1 MNCGDIEE
9 LAPLWHARELDS
21 ERRGEFDVHVAD
33 CAACAAELRE
43 QETIDEQLRSIV
55 AAEPA
60 DTRAIEEQVRRRIT
74 RGKIQRWAIPG
85 LAAAAALIAVVLWRA
100 PQPTPKP
107 APPIN
112 PAIVAD
118 AVRDHTA
125 ELVHRVPRRWRAD
138 ASEITT
144 IEKSQGIQDEDVKA
158 LEATGYKLQRAKI
171 CRLGGAPWIHLVYAR
186 DGREFS
192 VYMRVKENQ
201 SVPESEASSG
211 NLQLASFTH
220 GRVQAV
226 IVTDAPKGECA
237 KFAKEAEHALL

>member
-1 MNCGDIEE
+1 MNCGEFEE
-9 LAPLWHARELDS
+9 LAPLWHSGELDREQRS
-21 ERRGEFDVHVAD
+21 DFDAHVAD

-43 QETIDEQLRSIV
+43 QEAADERLREII

-60 DTRAIEEQVRRRIT
+60 DTRAIEARVMRRIA
-74 RGKIQRWAIPG
+74 RGRIQRWAIPAG
-85 LAAAAALIAVVLWRA
+85 LAAAAVLIVLVMGRS
-100 PQPTPKP
+100 PKPTP
-107 APPIN
+107 APPMN
-112 PAIVAD
+112 PAIFAD

-125 ELVHRVPRRWRAD
+125 ELIHHAPRRWRAD
-138 ASEITT
+138 PSEVTA
-144 IEKSQGIQDEDVKA
+144 IEKSQGIEDADVKA
-158 LEATGYKLQRAKI
+158 LEATGYRLQRAKI

-192 VYMRVKENQ
+192 VYLRVRESQ
-201 SVPESEASSG
+201 SVPEAESSSG

>member
-9 LAPLWHARELDS
+9 LAPLWHSGELES
-21 ERRGEFDVHVAD
+21 ERRAEFDAHVSG
-33 CAACAAELRE
+33 CAACAAELRD
-43 QETIDEQLRSIV
+43 QEVADEQLRQIV

-60 DTRAIEEQVRRRIT
+60 DTRAIEEQVWRRIARAKT
-74 RGKIQRWAIPG
+74 RRWVIPG
-85 LAAAAALIAVVLWRA
+85 LAAAAALTAMVLWRA
-100 PQPTPKP
+100 PLFAPKP
-107 APPIN
+107 TPIN
-112 PAIVAD
+112 PVIVAD

-125 ELVHRVPRRWRAD
+125 ELINHAPRRWRAD
-138 ASEITT
+138 ASEIGT

-158 LEATGYKLQRAKI
+158 LEATGYRLQRARI

-201 SVPESEASSG
+201 SVPDSAESAGS
-211 NLQLASFTH
+211 LQLASFTH

>member
-1 MNCGDIEE
+1 MNCGEIEE
-9 LAPLWHARELDS
+9 LSPLWHSGELDS
-21 ERRGEFDVHVAD
+21 ERRREFDAHVAG

-43 QETIDEQLRSIV
+43 QETIDEHLREIV

-60 DTRAIEEQVRRRIT
+60 DTRVIEQQVRRRIA
-74 RGKIQRWAIPG
+74 RAKFQRWAIPG
-85 LAAAAALIAVVLWRA
+85 LVAAAALIAMVIWRA
-100 PQPTPKP
+100 PKSAP
-107 APPIN
+107 AN
-112 PAIVAD
+112 PAIFAD

-125 ELVHRVPRRWRAD
+125 ELINHVPRRWRAD
-138 ASEITT
+138 PSEVTT
-144 IEKSQGIQDEDVKA
+144 IEKSQGIQDADVKA
-158 LEATGYKLQRAKI
+158 LEATGYRLQRARI

-192 VYMRVKENQ
+192 VYMRVKEDQ
-201 SVPESEASSG
+201 SVPEAASSSG

-237 KFAKEAEHALL
+237 KFAKDAEHALL

>member
-1 MNCGDIEE
+1 MNCGDFEE
-9 LAPLWHARELDS
+9 LAPLWHSGELES
-21 ERRGEFDVHVAD
+21 ERRSDFDAHVLG

-43 QETIDEQLRSIV
+43 QEAIDEQLRAIV

-60 DTRAIEEQVRRRIT
+60 DTRSIEAQVRRRIA
-74 RGKIQRWAIPG
+74 REKVQRWAIPG
-85 LAAAAALIAVVLWRA
+85 LVAAAALIAMVLWRA
-100 PQPTPKP
+100 PHPAPTPT
-107 APPIN
+107 PIN
-112 PAIVAD
+112 PALVAD

-125 ELVHRVPRRWRAD
+125 ELINHVPRRWRAD

-144 IEKSQGIQDEDVKA
+144 IEKSQGIEDADVKA
-158 LEATGYKLQRAKI
+158 LEATGYKLQRARI

-192 VYMRVKENQ
+192 VYMRVKEGQ
-201 SVPESEASSG
+201 SVPESATSSG
-211 NLQLASFTH
+211 DLQLASFTH

>member
-9 LAPLWHARELDS
+9 LAPLWHSGELDS
-21 ERRGEFDVHVAD
+21 ERRGAFDAHLAG
-33 CAACAAELRE
+33 CAACAADLRE
-43 QETIDEQLRSIV
+43 QETIDEQLREAV
-55 AAEPA
+55 AAEPT
-60 DTRAIEEQVRRRIT
+60 DTRAIEAQIRRRMA
-74 RGKIQRWAIPG
+74 RGKLQRWAIPG
-85 LAAAAALIAVVLWRA
+85 LVAAAALTAAILWRA
-100 PQPTPKP
+100 PQPAPKP
-107 APPIN
+107 APIN
-112 PAIVAD
+112 PVIVAD

-125 ELVHRVPRRWRAD
+125 ELVNHAPRRWRAD
-138 ASEITT
+138 ASEIGT

-192 VYMRVKENQ
+192 VYMRVKEDQ
-201 SVPESEASSG
+201 SVPESAESAG

-226 IVTDAPKGECA
+226 IVSDAPKGECA
-237 KFAKEAEHALL
+237 KFAKEAERALL

>member
-1 MNCGDIEE
+1 MNCGDINE
-9 LAPLWHARELDS
+9 LAPLWHSGELDR
-21 ERRGEFDVHVAD
+21 ERRGEFDAHVSG

-43 QETIDEQLRSIV
+43 QETVDAQLRELV

-60 DTRAIEEQVRRRIT
+60 DTRAIEEQVRRRIAP
-74 RGKIQRWAIPG
+74 RKIQRWAIPG

-100 PQPTPKP
+100 PQPAAKP
-107 APPIN
+107 TPIN

-125 ELVHRVPRRWRAD
+125 ELINHAPRRWRAD
-138 ASEITT
+138 TSEIGT

-158 LEATGYKLQRAKI
+158 LEATGYRLQRARI

-192 VYMRVKENQ
+192 VYMRVKEDQ
-201 SVPESEASSG
+201 SVPESAASAGS
-211 NLQLASFTH
+211 LQLASFTH
-220 GRVQAV
+220 GRIQAV

-237 KFAKEAEHALL
+237 KFAKDAEHALL

>member
-9 LAPLWHARELDS
+9 LAPLWHSGELDS
-21 ERRGEFDVHVAD
+21 ERRGAFDAHVAG
-33 CAACAAELRE
+33 CAACGADLRE
-43 QETIDEQLRSIV
+43 QEALDEQLREIV

-60 DTRAIEEQVRRRIT
+60 DTRAIDQHVRRRIA
-74 RGKIQRWAIPG
+74 RGKMRRWTIPS
-85 LAAAAALIAVVLWRA
+85 LAAAAALAAVMLWRA
-100 PQPTPKP
+100 PQPAPKP
-107 APPIN
+107 APIN
-112 PAIVAD
+112 PVIVAD

-125 ELVHRVPRRWRAD
+125 ELINHAPRRWRAD

-192 VYMRVKENQ
+192 VYMRVKEDQ
-201 SVPESEASSG
+201 SVPESEETAG

-237 KFAKEAEHALL
+237 KFAKNAERALL

>member
-1 MNCGDIEE
+1 MNCGEIEE
-9 LAPLWHARELDS
+9 LSPLWHSGELDS
-21 ERRGEFDVHVAD
+21 EQRREFDAHVAG

-43 QETIDEQLRSIV
+43 QWTLDRRLREVI

-60 DTRAIEEQVRRRIT
+60 DTRAIEQQVRRRIA
-74 RGKIQRWAIPG
+74 RAKFQRWAIPG
-85 LAAAAALIAVVLWRA
+85 VAAAAALIAALLWRA
-100 PQPTPKP
+100 PQPMPNPT
-107 APPIN
+107 PIN

-118 AVRDHTA
+118 AVRDHTT
-125 ELVHRVPRRWRAD
+125 ELINHAPRRWRAD
-138 ASEITT
+138 PSEVST
-144 IEKSQGIQDEDVKA
+144 IEKSQGIEDADVKA
-158 LEATGYKLQRAKI
+158 LEATGYRLQRAKI

-192 VYMRVKENQ
+192 VYMRVREDR
-201 SVPESEASSG
+201 SVPESASSSG
-211 NLQLASFTH
+211 KLQLASFTH

>member
-9 LAPLWHARELDS
+9 FAPLWHSGELDS
-21 ERRGEFDVHVAD
+21 ERRGEFDAHVSG

-43 QETIDEQLRSIV
+43 QEAADEQLRQII

-60 DTRAIEEQVRRRIT
+60 DTRAIEEQVRRRIA
-74 RGKIQRWAIPG
+74 RGKIRRWAIPG
-85 LAAAAALIAVVLWRA
+85 LAAAAALVAVVLWRA
-100 PQPTPKP
+100 PKPT
-107 APPIN
+107 PIN
-112 PAIVAD
+112 PTLVAD

-125 ELVHRVPRRWRAD
+125 ELVNHAPRRWRAD
-138 ASEITT
+138 ASEIGT
-144 IEKSQGIQDEDVKA
+144 IEKTQGIQDEDVKA
-158 LEATGYKLQRAKI
+158 LEATGYRLQRARI

-192 VYMRVKENQ
+192 VYMRVKEGQ
-201 SVPESEASSG
+201 SVPESAETAG

>member
-9 LAPLWHARELDS
+9 LAPLWHSGELDS
-21 ERRGEFDVHVAD
+21 ERRGEFDAHVLG

-43 QETIDEQLRSIV
+43 QAAADEHLRQIV

-60 DTRAIEEQVRRRIT
+60 DTRAIEAHVRQRIA
-74 RGKIQRWAIPG
+74 REKIRRWAIPG
-85 LAAAAALIAVVLWRA
+85 LAVAAALIAMVLWRA
-100 PQPTPKP
+100 PEPT
-107 APPIN
+107 PIN
-112 PAIVAD
+112 PVIVAD

-125 ELVHRVPRRWRAD
+125 ELVNHAPRRWRAD
-138 ASEITT
+138 ASEIGT
-144 IEKSQGIQDEDVKA
+144 IEKTQGIQDEDVKA
-158 LEATGYKLQRAKI
+158 LEATGYKLQRARI

-192 VYMRVKENQ
+192 VYMRVKEGQ
-201 SVPESEASSG
+201 SVPESAESAG

-237 KFAKEAEHALL
+237 KFAKDAEHALL

>member
-1 MNCGDIEE
+1 MNCGDIKE
-9 LAPLWHARELDS
+9 LAPLWHSGELDS
-21 ERRGEFDVHVAD
+21 ERGAEFDAHAAG

-43 QETIDEQLRSIV
+43 QETLDEHLRAIV

-60 DTRAIEEQVRRRIT
+60 NTRAIEERVRRRIA

-85 LAAAAALIAVVLWRA
+85 LAAAAALIAAVLWRA
-100 PQPTPKP
+100 PLSTPKP
-107 APPIN
+107 TPIN

-125 ELVHRVPRRWRAD
+125 ELINHAPRRWRAD

-144 IEKSQGIQDEDVKA
+144 IEKTQGIQDEDVKA

-171 CRLGGAPWIHLVYAR
+171 CRLGGAPWIHLVYSR

-192 VYMRVKENQ
+192 VYMRVKEDQ
-201 SVPESEASSG
+201 SVPESAASAGS
-211 NLQLASFTH
+211 LQLASFTH

-237 KFAKEAEHALL
+237 KFAKDAEHALL

>member
-9 LAPLWHARELDS
+9 LAPLWHSGELDG
-21 ERRGEFDVHVAD
+21 ERRGEFDAHISG
-33 CAACAAELRE
+33 CAACATDLRE
-43 QETIDEQLRSIV
+43 QETLDEQLREIV

-60 DTRAIEEQVRRRIT
+60 DTRAIEEQVRRRIA

-85 LAAAAALIAVVLWRA
+85 LVAAAALIAIVPWRA
-100 PQPTPKP
+100 PQP
-107 APPIN
+107 APIN
-112 PAIVAD
+112 PVIVAD

-125 ELVHRVPRRWRAD
+125 ELINHAPRRWRAD
-138 ASEITT
+138 ASEIST
-144 IEKSQGIQDEDVKA
+144 IEKTQGIQDEDVKA
-158 LEATGYKLQRAKI
+158 LEATGYKLQRARI
-171 CRLGGAPWIHLVYAR
+171 CRLGGAPWKHLVYAR

-192 VYMRVKENQ
+192 VYMRVKEDQ
-201 SVPESEASSG
+201 SVPESAASAG

-237 KFAKEAEHALL
+237 RFAKDAEHALL

>member
-1 MNCGDIEE
+1 M
-9 LAPLWHARELDS
+9 
-21 ERRGEFDVHVAD
+21 
-33 CAACAAELRE
+33 
-43 QETIDEQLRSIV
+43 
-55 AAEPA
+55 
-60 DTRAIEEQVRRRIT
+60 
-74 RGKIQRWAIPG
+74 
-85 LAAAAALIAVVLWRA
+85 
-100 PQPTPKP
+100 
-107 APPIN
+107 PIN

-138 ASEITT
+138 ASEIAT

-192 VYMRVKENQ
+192 VYMRVKEDP
-201 SVPESEASSG
+201 SVPESAATSG

-237 KFAKEAEHALL
+237 KFAKDAEHALL